1 MVSETTV
8 TEVSAPRRWRVE
20 VDRRADLVFSL
31 RDYFRRLGIDAEV
44 VGPTR
49 IELAAAE
56 DPSEIEEWV
65 SNWAAKWDAS
75 LHLGELGEERTQEL
89 VAPAPAPAPAPR
101 SGSPRLGTLL
111 VTKGYIT
118 QDQLVG
124 ALAAAKE
131 RGELLGVT
139 LLREQVIY
147 EEELARTLSE
157 QLSIPYISIGRVG
170 VDASVTRL
178 LPTEVGAA
186 AAAIPVRA
194 LDSAIQ
200 VAFADPTD
208 SWALEEVRRHIPK
221 IEIVVAE

>member
-31 RDYFRRLGIDAEV
+31 R
-44 VGPTR
+44 
-49 IELAAAE
+49 
-56 DPSEIEEWV
+56 
-65 SNWAAKWDAS
+65 
-75 LHLGELGEERTQEL
+75 
-89 VAPAPAPAPAPR
+89 
-101 SGSPRLGTLL
+101 
-111 VTKGYIT
+111 GYIT

-200 VAFADPTD
+200 VAFADPT
-208 SWALEEVRRHIPK
+208 
-221 IEIVVAE
+221 